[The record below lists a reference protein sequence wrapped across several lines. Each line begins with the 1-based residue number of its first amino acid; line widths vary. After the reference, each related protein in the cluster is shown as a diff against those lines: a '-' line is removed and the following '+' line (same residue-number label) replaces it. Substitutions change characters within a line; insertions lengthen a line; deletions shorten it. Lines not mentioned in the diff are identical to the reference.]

1 MILALARW
9 SYSAVYLNHQSTTCG
24 SFDGSRS
31 AFLLDA
37 TALHYT
43 LRAFTLHIV
52 SVSLYILSSFPQ
64 CARDIQ
70 AMFAVNFGRAGA
82 SNRRVRNFH
91 SSGSF
96 VLIEGQVNVLYL
108 KHGCTAHSTRNRI
121 QRLP

>member
-1 MILALARW
+1 MIFFFARG
-9 SYSAVYLNHQSTTCG
+9 SSRVVYPNWQFTSSG
-24 SFDGSRS
+24 SFDGNRS

-96 VLIEGQVNVLYL
+96 VLIEGHVNVLYL
-108 KHGCTAHSTRNRI
+108 KHGCTAHSA
-121 QRLP
+121 